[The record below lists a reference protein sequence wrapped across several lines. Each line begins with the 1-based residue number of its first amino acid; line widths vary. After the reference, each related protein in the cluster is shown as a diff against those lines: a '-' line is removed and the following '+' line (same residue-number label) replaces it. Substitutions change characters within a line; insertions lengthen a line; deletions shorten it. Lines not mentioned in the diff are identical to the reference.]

1 MSQQEPG
8 PSPLIGKS
16 LLYRKTT
23 FCFPPSICWWISGL
37 FPPCGSSRWCCLN
50 MSVHV
55 FASVFRPLG
64 ETPVSGVAHRCH
76 VPAVLQT
83 GLHVVV
89 GWSFFFFSKNIVFLH
104 IHEHAL
110 YKRYTCS
117 RSKCWK
123 LQKTVSVGVCNTGEC
138 NWHIWLFI
146 KSLGSWCP
154 PLPPLFSLLSWLP
167 SVSPPHLW
175 IPAPPQGTPAGSWP
189 TADAVSL

>member
-1 MSQQEPG
+1 MVLPEHERTCICISF
-8 PSPLIGKS
+8 PSFGGDACEWSGSS
-16 LLYRKTT
+16 LPCT
-23 FCFPPSICWWISGL
+23 CSPPNW
-37 FPPCGSSRWCCLN
+37 PPCGCR
-50 MSVHV
+50 VI
-55 FASVFRPLG
+55 
-64 ETPVSGVAHRCH
+64 
-76 VPAVLQT
+76 
-83 GLHVVV
+83 
-89 GWSFFFFSKNIVFLH
+89 FFFFSKNIVFLH